1 VIDLLDS
8 LKHQYTAALES
19 HLADVGEAGFH
30 QAYELGRKALSD
42 GLSVL
47 DVTMLHH
54 ESLCGIVAWGAS
66 ADERSRMQKAADF
79 LAEALS
85 PFEMALRGYRE
96 ANARLTML
104 NETLKQAHAMAE
116 AANSELEAFSYS
128 VAHDLRAPV
137 RHIDGFAEL
146 LQNYTSSQL
155 DEKAQRYVSTIAQS
169 AKQMGSLIDDLLAFS
184 RMARTE
190 MSMTRVNLDELVKD
204 VLARLQP
211 DLQQR
216 TVIWNIHPLPEVYG
230 DRPMLRQVFTNLISN
245 AVKYTRC
252 RAEATIEVGSR
263 QEREGKDQVVV
274 FVRDNGAG
282 FDMQY
287 AHKLF
292 GVFQR
297 LHTAG
302 EYDGTGVGLANV
314 RRIIHRHGGKTWAEA
329 AVNEGATFYFSLPW
343 RETP

>member
-1 VIDLLDS
+1 LIDLLQS

-19 HLADVGEAGFH
+19 HLADIGEAGFH

-47 DVTMLHH
+47 DVTLLHH
-54 ESLCGIVAWGAS
+54 ESLYTIVTCGAS
-66 ADERSRMQKAADF
+66 GDGHSRMEKAAEF

-96 ANARLTML
+96 ANARLSTL
-104 NETLKQAHAMAE
+104 NETLKQAHATAE

-146 LQNYTSSQL
+146 LQNHMSSQL
-155 DEKAQRYVSTIAQS
+155 DEKAQRYVTTIAQS

-184 RMARTE
+184 RMGRTE
-190 MSMTRVNLDELVKD
+190 MSMARISLDELVKD
-204 VLARLQP
+204 ALARLQP
-211 DLQQR
+211 DLQGR
-216 TVIWNIHPLPEVYG
+216 TIIWNIHGLPEVYG
-230 DRPMLRQVFTNLISN
+230 DHAMLRQVFTNLISN

-252 RAEATIEVGSR
+252 RTEATIEIGSR
-263 QEREGKDQVVV
+263 EEREWKDQTVV
-274 FVRDNGAG
+274 FVRDNGVG

-297 LHTAG
+297 LHTAS
-302 EYDGTGVGLANV
+302 EFDGTGVGLANV
-314 RRIIHRHGGKTWAEA
+314 RRIIHRHGGRTWAEG

-343 RETP
+343 RETI